1 MPPLNLTSTE
11 DEALRANLKILQKQ
25 AGVKIPGID
34 VPVVVDLPEI
44 NAPAGQVGIAS
55 ATMNAADSARIP
67 IPPTSQIGRSVVRAA
82 LQFRG
87 IPYVW
92 GGEDPNT
99 GFDCSGLMQYVF
111 RKYGVNIPR
120 VTYDQF
126 RAGTPVPLRA
136 MRPGDLVF
144 FHMGQQGPG
153 HVGMYIG
160 NNQFLQAPQ
169 TGDVVKISP
178 LDTSHVVGVRRFG

>member
-1 MPPLNLTSTE
+1 MLF
-11 DEALRANLKILQKQ
+11 
-25 AGVKIPGID
+25 
-34 VPVVVDLPEI
+34 
-44 NAPAGQVGIAS
+44 
-55 ATMNAADSARIP
+55 
-67 IPPTSQIGRSVVRAA
+67 RS
-82 LQFRG
+82 
-87 IPYVW
+87 VW

>member
-1 MPPLNLTSTE
+1 MPQLSLTSGE
-11 DEALRANLKILQKQ
+11 DNALRQNLRLLQKQ
-25 AGVKIPGID
+25 AGVTIPGID
-34 VPVVVDLPEI
+34 VPAVVDLPEI
-44 NAPAGQVGIAS
+44 NAPSGQVGNYS
-55 ATMNAADSARIP
+55 ATLNGANSANVP
-67 IPPTSQIGRSVVRAA
+67 IPPTSKIGRAVVKAA

-111 RKYGVNIPR
+111 HKYGVDIPR

-126 RAGTPVPLRA
+126 RSGTPVPTRA

-144 FHMGQQGPG
+144 FHMGSQGPG
-153 HVGMYIG
+153 HVGIFIG
-160 NNQFLQAPQ
+160 NGKFLHAPQ
-169 TGDVVKISP
+169 TGDVVKISD
-178 LDTSHVVGVRRFG
+178 LDLSHVVGIRRFG